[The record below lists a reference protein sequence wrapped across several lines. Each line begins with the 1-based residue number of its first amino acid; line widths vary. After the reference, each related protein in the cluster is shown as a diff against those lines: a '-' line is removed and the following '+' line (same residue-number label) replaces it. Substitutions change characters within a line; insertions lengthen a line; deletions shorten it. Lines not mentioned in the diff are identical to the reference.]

1 MNTTEEAAKQG
12 RETTPSFIVELPLRA
27 SSEDGRSLGIRLR
40 AWNDLYN
47 ATLGELLKRLDLM
60 HERKQWKRL
69 RDLPRTI
76 RVPDKKGGTKTIKN
90 PAVAESYAAMRDEF
104 RLSKTEAENFATKC
118 KKACWIHDHLTA
130 EVVQVVATR
139 AWRAVE
145 QYMFGK
151 KGRPEF
157 SPLREAESME
167 GKSNKYGIR
176 WRPTTDPTTGRVTVG
191 KVEWKGLSLKAIID
205 TKDDWLVAGL
215 QARTK
220 YVRLVKKEIRGEAL
234 WFAQLVQEGLPP
246 RKRPVVEGVV
256 AFDAGPSM
264 IAVVSE
270 ATTTTEAAAEILPLC
285 PGVVQPWKEIKRLQR
300 AMDRSRRA
308 TNPDNYNPDGTIKK
322 LMPGRRRTWVRSN
335 AYMALAAEVRECER
349 ALSEERRRSHGE
361 TKNKVLSCGNYV
373 KAEKI
378 SYKAWQKMFGRSSK
392 VRGIGMLVS
401 MIRDG
406 AERDGGHLHEFGTR
420 QTRLSQYDHTTDDY
434 RKKPLSLRVHAL
446 RDGSGEIQR
455 DLYSAFLA
463 LHVGDDGILD
473 APKAAKAFAGARPLL
488 EAAASRATT
497 TQDATGRPETKKAER
512 PSEES
517 ALSHGGT
524 PERAGSSV
532 GAPRRLKTCEP
543 TVENRDAVRHGSP
556 SPCAESPEGIA
567 AATTTWARTGQKPM
581 PEFSGNPN
589 PLNSFMGMV

>member
-1 MNTTEEAAKQG
+1 MNTTEETAKQK

-27 SSEDGRSLGIRLR
+27 STEDGRSLGVRLR

-47 ATLGELLKRLDLM
+47 ATLGDLLRRLDLM
-60 HERKQWKRL
+60 RERKQWKRL

-76 RVPDKKGGTKTIKN
+76 RVPDKTGGTKTIKN
-90 PAVAESYAAMRDEF
+90 PEVAEGYAAIREEF
-104 RLSKTEAENFATKC
+104 RLSKTEAEIFATAC
-118 KKACWIHDHLTA
+118 KNACWIKDHMTA
-130 EVVQVVATR
+130 NETQVVATR

-145 QYMFGK
+145 PYMFGK

-157 SPLREAESME
+157 SPLRDAASME
-167 GKSNKYGIR
+167 GKSNKAGIR
-176 WRPTTDPTTGRVTVG
+176 WRPTTDPTTGRVLAGT
-191 KVEWKGLSLKAIID
+191 VEWSGLSLKAIID
-205 TKDDWLVAGL
+205 TNDDWLVAGL

-220 YVRLVKKEIRGEAL
+220 YVRLVKKEIRGDVL
-234 WFAQLVQEGLPP
+234 WFAQLVQEGLSP
-246 RKRPVVEGVV
+246 RKRPVVEGTV

-270 ATTTTEAAAEILPLC
+270 ATPTAEAAAEILPLC

-308 TNPDNYNPDGTIKK
+308 TNPDNYNPDGTVRK
-322 LMPGRRRTWVRSN
+322 LKPGQRRTWERSEG
-335 AYMALAAEVRECER
+335 YKALAAELRECER
-349 ALSEERRRSHGE
+349 VLSEERRRSHGE
-361 TKNKVLSCGNYV
+361 TKNKVLSQGNIV

-392 VRGIGMLVS
+392 VRGIGSLVS
-401 MIRDG
+401 MIRTG
-406 AERDGGHLHEFGTR
+406 AERDGGELHEFGTR
-420 QTRLSQYDHTTDDY
+420 KTRLSQYDHTTDDY
-434 RKKPLSLRVHAL
+434 QKKPLSLRVHAL

-497 TQDATGRPETKKAER
+497 TQDATGRPETEKAER

-567 AATTTWARTGQKPM
+567 AATTTWARTGQ
-581 PEFSGNPN
+581 NPVGILGSN
-589 PLNSFMGMV
+589 PLDLSMGMV